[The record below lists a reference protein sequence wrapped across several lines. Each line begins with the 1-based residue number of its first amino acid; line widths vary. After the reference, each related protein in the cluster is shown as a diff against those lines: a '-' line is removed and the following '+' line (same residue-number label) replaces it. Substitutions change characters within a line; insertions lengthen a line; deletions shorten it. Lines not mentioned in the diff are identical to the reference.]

1 MISPINFPSNKAKN
15 YFPKKVI
22 NANQHETTDM
32 GKYDN

>member
-1 MISPINFPSNKAKN
+1 MISPINFPSNKTKK

-22 NANQHETTDM
+22 NANQQETTDM